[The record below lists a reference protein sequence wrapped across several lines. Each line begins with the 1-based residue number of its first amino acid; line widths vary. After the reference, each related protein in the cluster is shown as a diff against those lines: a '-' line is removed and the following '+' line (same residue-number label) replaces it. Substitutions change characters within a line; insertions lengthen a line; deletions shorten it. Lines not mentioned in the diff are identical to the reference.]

1 MTYYVD
7 GPLWSSAF
15 AVPSTIVDQ
24 HLKLCGGASL
34 KVLLLLLRRG
44 GDADLG
50 EIASFLNLPAADVQ
64 DAINYWVHL
73 GVLRQT
79 QESDAVRPSAPAPA
93 PAAAVLSYTEE
104 KDKPE
109 KASPALSPTP
119 AMPMERRRLS
129 TREINEMGKQ
139 DQNIAYLLQEAQGVL
154 GKPLTPVSTDTI
166 VALYSYY
173 GMQPDLILMLLQY
186 CISMGKDNMRYVEKV
201 AASWIE
207 AGIDTHEKAEKEILR
222 ATRRQGAEEQV
233 RRLMGIYDRALV
245 SSEREYIRCWTE
257 DMNCSM
263 ELIGLAYERTIEQ
276 KGKLSFAYL
285 NGILQNWRSKG
296 ITTVKQ
302 AREEILQ
309 NAGKWKREKAP
320 APAKSAASYDMEELE
335 RLTYGTKE

>member
-1 MTYYVD
+1 MPYYVD

-15 AVPSTIVDQ
+15 AVPSPIVDQ
-24 HLKLCGGASL
+24 HLKLCGGAAL

-50 EIASFLNLPAADVQ
+50 EISSFLNLPQADVQ

-79 QESDAVRPSAPAPA
+79 QEREASQPSAAAHTPAPA
-93 PAAAVLSYTEE
+93 PVLSYTEE
-104 KDKPE
+104 EDQPE
-109 KASPALSPTP
+109 EQSSSKP
-119 AMPMERRRLS
+119 AMRVERRRLT

-186 CISMGKDNMRYVEKV
+186 CVSMGKDNMRYVEKV
-201 AASWIE
+201 AASWME
-207 AGIDTHEKAEKEILR
+207 AGIDTHEKAENEILR
-222 ATRRQGAEEQV
+222 ATRRQSAEEQI
-233 RRLMGIYDRALV
+233 RRMMGIYDRALV
-245 SSEREYIRCWTE
+245 SSEREYIRVWTE
-257 DMNCSM
+257 EMNCSM
-263 ELIGLAYERTIEQ
+263 ELISLAYERTIEQ
-276 KGKLSFAYL
+276 KGKLSFAYI

-302 AREEILQ
+302 AREEMLQ
-309 NAGKWKREKAP
+309 NAGKWKRENTP
-320 APAKSAASYDMEELE
+320 PPAKSAASYDMEELE